1 MNKKIGVTVTVVA
14 ALVASLA
21 FLSPVDRLFRPS
33 GQQQTNMQALMESQR
48 GVVVE
53 WHERLLRE
61 AEKQRIAPVDARI
74 DRVWKAIPGYNGLEV
89 DIEQTLP
96 LALNLPPDA
105 PIPFVFREIE
115 PAVQLESLPVSPIYR
130 GNRDK
135 PMISFMIN
143 VAWGNEHLPGIL
155 QTLRDEQVK
164 ATFFLDGQWLKANK
178 ELAQRIQEEGHELS
192 NHAYSHKNMSQL
204 GRQQAIGEIERTET
218 LLKEL
223 GVHNRWFAPP
233 SGDYDQETVQIA
245 RELGLFTVMWTIDT
259 VDWKKPRPEWIVSK
273 VTRLM
278 EPGALILMH
287 PTSSSA
293 EALPDMIRAAKGRQ
307 LAVST
312 VSETLAPNRVLPG
325 DMLSKGLIFDSIR

>member
-1 MNKKIGVTVTVVA
+1 MNNKIGIIAAVAAALIVA
-14 ALVASLA
+14 ALAL
-21 FLSPVDRLFRPS
+21 LWPE
-33 GQQQTNMQALMESQR
+33 QQQTHMQALLEHER
-48 GVVVE
+48 GGMVE
-53 WHERLLRE
+53 WHKRLLRE
-61 AEKQRIAPVDARI
+61 AEEQRVAPVDARI

-96 LALNLPPDA
+96 LALNLPADA
-105 PIPFVFREIE
+105 PIPFVFREVE
-115 PAVQLESLPVSPIYR
+115 PAVQLENLPVSPIYR

-135 PMISFMIN
+135 PMIAFMIN

-178 ELAQRIQEEGHELS
+178 EMAQRIQQDGHELS

-204 GRQQAIGEIERTET
+204 GREQAIGEIERTEM

-223 GVHNRWFAPP
+223 GVQNRWFAPP

-245 RELGLFTVMWTIDT
+245 RELGLYTVMWTIDT
-259 VDWKKPRPEWIVSK
+259 VDWRLPKPEWIVSK
-273 VTRLM
+273 ITRLM

-287 PTSSSA
+287 PTSPSA
-293 EALPDMIRAAKGRQ
+293 EALPTMIRAAKQRK
-307 LAVST
+307 LAIGT
-312 VSETLAPNRVLPG
+312 VSDILSSNRVLSG
-325 DMLSKGLIFDSIR
+325 NHFIMDEMVSVEQRFDF